1 MLNLQTTA
9 SSKNEQSAI
18 QSATQKKNEGGN
30 GDFLGALLASLGKDT
45 SHTNSN
51 VSNENKTPQSAKNTQ
66 NTQSTSNTQSTQS
79 TQNSSQNSSQAEFGE
94 QNSQKIS
101 QNSNE
106 EAISQNSSEEVISQ
120 NSSEQTISDATLE
133 AEEGKSAT
141 LSELSASKGDVST
154 ENMPEQEAIN
164 DEGFM
169 QVLSVLEG
177 IFGGEAPNI
186 AKISSSLEKLI
197 SIEENLAKL
206 KDVKDLKDLLKIA
219 EKLKLGL
226 EKLSITSEA
235 LGALK
240 SKFPALDKANF
251 FKPIDISLNQAALS
265 AKNAKPAQPVLLASL
280 LGKTAPK
287 SITQVLKEAEL
298 EATKTPK
305 TAPKESELKEL
316 LNNDDIKTKAPKQ
329 SAKEI
334 VENIKAEPK
343 TEPKAEPKPAEPK
356 VSQKSAATEL
366 KDLLKI
372 SEKSTKEPKIAA
384 MLNESKKEQK
394 IEPKIA
400 PSPLPSAPK
409 VAKSE
414 VDELK
419 AFDIQ
424 NYLNNISKKAASAIE
439 TTAPSGAN
447 TLADM
452 QSEPSGAGTL
462 ADMQSEPSNESRPS
476 FGDAIENRLS
486 DNNFKDMITALKMQD
501 KIISRDIQQNSVR
514 SFAAQMVEKI
524 SEFKPPVT
532 RVNLQL
538 HPAELGEVN
547 ITMIAR
553 ANNLH
558 VNVTS
563 ANATM
568 ALFLQNQAEFKAN
581 LVNMGFSDIQMSF
594 SDHKEGSN
602 TQQNANKAKKSY
614 ESDEDGVMINEFEGS
629 GESTL
634 EIVLPRYI

>member
-18 QSATQKKNEGGN
+18 QSATQKKKEGGN
-30 GDFLGALLASLGKDT
+30 GDFLGALLASLSKDT
-45 SHTNSN
+45 SHTSSN
-51 VSNENKTPQSAKNTQ
+51 VSNENKTPQSTSNTQNTQSTSNTQ
-66 NTQSTSNTQSTQS
+66 NTQSTSNTQSTQ
-79 TQNSSQNSSQAEFGE
+79 NSSQNSSQTEFGE

-101 QNSNE
+101 E
-106 EAISQNSSEEVISQ
+106 NSSGQ
-120 NSSEQTISDATLE
+120 NSSEQTISDAALE

-141 LSELSASKGDVST
+141 LSELSASKGDASS

-197 SIEENLAKL
+197 SIEENLAQL

-226 EKLSITSEA
+226 EKLSITNEA

-287 SITQVLKEAEL
+287 SITQALKEAEL

-305 TAPKESELKEL
+305 TAPKESGLKGL
-316 LNNDDIKTKAPKQ
+316 LNGDDIKTKAPKQ
-329 SAKEI
+329 SANEI
-334 VENIKAEPK
+334 VE
-343 TEPKAEPKPAEPK
+343 K
-356 VSQKSAATEL
+356 VQNKVAQKSAATE
-366 KDLLKI
+366 KDLLNI
-372 SEKSTKEPKIAA
+372 SEKSTK
-384 MLNESKKEQK
+384 
-394 IEPKIA
+394 EPKIA

-424 NYLNNISKKAASAIE
+424 NYLNSISKKAASAIE

-447 TLADM
+447 
-452 QSEPSGAGTL
+452 TL

-514 SFAAQMVEKI
+514 TFAAQMVEKI

-602 TQQNANKAKKSY
+602 AQQNANKAKKSY

>member
-1 MLNLQTTA
+1 MLNLQTTS

-18 QSATQKKNEGGN
+18 QSATQKKKEGGN
-30 GDFLGALLASLGKDT
+30 GDFLGALLASLSKDT
-45 SHTNSN
+45 SHTSSN
-51 VSNENKTPQSAKNTQ
+51 VSNENKTP
-66 NTQSTSNTQSTQS
+66 QSTSNTQSTQS
-79 TQNSSQNSSQAEFGE
+79 TQNSSQNSPQAEFDE
-94 QNSQKIS
+94 QSSQKIS
-101 QNSNE
+101 E
-106 EAISQNSSEEVISQ
+106 NSSSQ
-120 NSSEQTISDATLE
+120 NSSEQTISDAPLE
-133 AEEGKSAT
+133 VEEGKSVA
-141 LSELSASKGDVST
+141 LSELSASKGDASS

-226 EKLSITSEA
+226 EKLSITNEA

-305 TAPKESELKEL
+305 TAPKESGLKGL
-316 LNNDDIKTKAPKQ
+316 LNGDDIKTKAPKQ
-329 SAKEI
+329 SANEI
-334 VENIKAEPK
+334 VEKVQNKVEP
-343 TEPKAEPKPAEPK
+343 
-356 VSQKSAATEL
+356 KSAATDL
-366 KDLLKI
+366 KDLLNI
-372 SEKSTKEPKIAA
+372 SEKSTK
-384 MLNESKKEQK
+384 
-394 IEPKIA
+394 EPKIA

-424 NYLNNISKKAASAIE
+424 NYLNSISKKAASAIE

-452 QSEPSGAGTL
+452 EPSG
-462 ADMQSEPSNESRPS
+462 ESRPS

-514 SFAAQMVEKI
+514 TFAAQMVEKI

-602 TQQNANKAKKSY
+602 AQQNASKAKKSY

-634 EIVLPRYI
+634 EIILPRYI

>member
-45 SHTNSN
+45 SHTSSN
-51 VSNENKTPQSAKNTQ
+51 VSNENKTPQS
-66 NTQSTSNTQSTQS
+66 TSNTQNTQS
-79 TQNSSQNSSQAEFGE
+79 TQNSSQNSPQTEFGE

-101 QNSNE
+101 ENSS
-106 EAISQNSSEEVISQ
+106 SQNSSQAEF
-120 NSSEQTISDATLE
+120 SEQTISDAAIE

-141 LSELSASKGDVST
+141 LSELSANKGDASS

-197 SIEENLAKL
+197 SIEENLAQL

-226 EKLSITSEA
+226 EKLSITNEA

-305 TAPKESELKEL
+305 TAPKESGLKGL
-316 LNNDDIKTKAPKQ
+316 LNGDDIKTKAPKQ
-329 SAKEI
+329 SANEI
-334 VENIKAEPK
+334 VE
-343 TEPKAEPKPAEPK
+343 K
-356 VSQKSAATEL
+356 VQNKVEQKSAATDL
-366 KDLLKI
+366 KDFLKI
-372 SEKSTKEPKIAA
+372 SEKSTKEPKIAP
-384 MLNESKKEQK
+384 N
-394 IEPKIA
+394 
-400 PSPLPSAPK
+400 PLPSAPK

-452 QSEPSGAGTL
+452 QSEPS
-462 ADMQSEPSNESRPS
+462 NESRPS

-514 SFAAQMVEKI
+514 TFAAQMVEKI

-602 TQQNANKAKKSY
+602 TQHNSSKAKKSY

-634 EIVLPRYI
+634 EIILPRYI

>member
-45 SHTNSN
+45 SHTSSN

-66 NTQSTSNTQSTQS
+66 NTQST
-79 TQNSSQNSSQAEFGE
+79 QNSSQNSPQTEFGE

-101 QNSNE
+101 ENSS
-106 EAISQNSSEEVISQ
+106 SQNSSQAEF
-120 NSSEQTISDATLE
+120 SEQTISDAPLE
-133 AEEGKSAT
+133 VEEGKSAT
-141 LSELSASKGDVST
+141 LSELSASKGDASS

-226 EKLSITSEA
+226 EKLSITNEA

-251 FKPIDISLNQAALS
+251 FKPVDVSLNQAALS

-305 TAPKESELKEL
+305 TAPKESGLKGL
-316 LNNDDIKTKAPKQ
+316 LNGDDIKTKAPKQ
-329 SAKEI
+329 SANEI
-334 VENIKAEPK
+334 VEKVQNKVEP
-343 TEPKAEPKPAEPK
+343 
-356 VSQKSAATEL
+356 KSAATE
-366 KDLLKI
+366 KDLLNI

-400 PSPLPSAPK
+400 PNPLPSAPK

-439 TTAPSGAN
+439 TTA
-447 TLADM
+447 
-452 QSEPSGAGTL
+452 PSGAGTL

-514 SFAAQMVEKI
+514 TFAAQMVEKI

-602 TQQNANKAKKSY
+602 AQHNSSKAKKSY

>member
-30 GDFLGALLASLGKDT
+30 GDFLGALLASLSSSKDT
-45 SHTNSN
+45 SHTDSN
-51 VSNENKTPQSAKNTQ
+51 VSNENKTPQSNSQ
-66 NTQSTSNTQSTQS
+66 NTQS
-79 TQNSSQNSSQAEFGE
+79 TQNSSQNSPQAELGE
-94 QNSQKIS
+94 QNSQEIS
-101 QNSNE
+101 ENSS
-106 EAISQNSSEEVISQ
+106 SQNSSQAEF
-120 NSSEQTISDATLE
+120 SEQTISDAPLE
-133 AEEGKSAT
+133 VEEGKSAT
-141 LSELSASKGDVST
+141 LSELSASKGDAST

-197 SIEENLAKL
+197 SIEENLAQL

-226 EKLSITSEA
+226 EKLSITNEA

-251 FKPIDISLNQAALS
+251 FKPIDVSLNQAALS

-305 TAPKESELKEL
+305 TAPKESGLKGL
-316 LNNDDIKTKAPKQ
+316 LNGDDIKTKAPKQ
-329 SAKEI
+329 SANEI
-334 VENIKAEPK
+334 VE
-343 TEPKAEPKPAEPK
+343 K
-356 VSQKSAATEL
+356 VQNKVEQKSAATDL
-366 KDLLKI
+366 KDFLKI
-372 SEKSTKEPKIAA
+372 SEKSTK
-384 MLNESKKEQK
+384 
-394 IEPKIA
+394 EPKIA

-424 NYLNNISKKAASAIE
+424 NYLNSISKKAASAIE

-447 TLADM
+447 
-452 QSEPSGAGTL
+452 TL

-602 TQQNANKAKKSY
+602 AQQNASKAKKSY

>member
-9 SSKNEQSAI
+9 SSKNEQSAT

-45 SHTNSN
+45 SHTSSN
-51 VSNENKTPQSAKNTQ
+51 VSNENKTPQS
-66 NTQSTSNTQSTQS
+66 TSNTQNTQS
-79 TQNSSQNSSQAEFGE
+79 TQNSSQNSFQTEFGE

-101 QNSNE
+101 ENSS
-106 EAISQNSSEEVISQ
+106 SQNSSQAEF
-120 NSSEQTISDATLE
+120 SEQTISDAALE

-141 LSELSASKGDVST
+141 LSELSASKGDASS

-226 EKLSITSEA
+226 EKLSITNEA

-305 TAPKESELKEL
+305 TAPKESGLKGL
-316 LNNDDIKTKAPKQ
+316 LNGDDIKTKAPKQ
-329 SAKEI
+329 SANEI
-334 VENIKAEPK
+334 VEKVQNKVEP
-343 TEPKAEPKPAEPK
+343 
-356 VSQKSAATEL
+356 KSAATDL
-366 KDLLKI
+366 KDFLKI
-372 SEKSTKEPKIAA
+372 SEKSTK
-384 MLNESKKEQK
+384 
-394 IEPKIA
+394 EPKIA

-424 NYLNNISKKAASAIE
+424 NYLNSISKKAASAIE
-439 TTAPSGAN
+439 TTA
-447 TLADM
+447 
-452 QSEPSGAGTL
+452 PSGAGTL

-514 SFAAQMVEKI
+514 TFAAQMVEKI

-602 TQQNANKAKKSY
+602 TQHNSSKAKKSY

>member
-18 QSATQKKNEGGN
+18 QSATQNKKEGGN
-30 GDFLGALLASLGKDT
+30 GDFLGALLASLSKDT
-45 SHTNSN
+45 SHTSSN
-51 VSNENKTPQSAKNTQ
+51 VSNENKTPQSTSNTQ
-66 NTQSTSNTQSTQS
+66 NTQSTQSTES
-79 TQNSSQNSSQAEFGE
+79 TENTSQNSSQAEFGE
-94 QNSQKIS
+94 QSSQ
-101 QNSNE
+101 
-106 EAISQNSSEEVISQ
+106 AINQNSSSQ
-120 NSSEQTISDATLE
+120 NSSEQAISDATIE
-133 AEEGKSAT
+133 VEKGKSTT
-141 LSELSASKGDVST
+141 LSELSASKGDAST

-305 TAPKESELKEL
+305 TAPKESGLKGL
-316 LNNDDIKTKAPKQ
+316 LNGDDIKTKAPKQ
-329 SAKEI
+329 SANEI

-356 VSQKSAATEL
+356 VAQKSAATEL

-400 PSPLPSAPK
+400 PNPLPSAPK

-424 NYLNNISKKAASAIE
+424 NYLNSISKKAASE
-439 TTAPSGAN
+439 TTAPSGS
-447 TLADM
+447 LADI
-452 QSEPSGAGTL
+452 QPSG
-462 ADMQSEPSNESRPS
+462 ESHPS

-514 SFAAQMVEKI
+514 TFAAQMVEKI

-602 TQQNANKAKKSY
+602 AQHSGNKAKKSY

>member
-18 QSATQKKNEGGN
+18 QSATQKKKEGGN

-45 SHTNSN
+45 SHTSSN
-51 VSNENKTPQSAKNTQ
+51 VSNENKTPQSNSQ
-66 NTQSTSNTQSTQS
+66 NTQS
-79 TQNSSQNSSQAEFGE
+79 TQNSSQNSPQAEFDE
-94 QNSQKIS
+94 QSSQTINQNSSK
-101 QNSNE
+101 
-106 EAISQNSSEEVISQ
+106 EAISQNSSEEA
-120 NSSEQTISDATLE
+120 ISDAALE
-133 AEEGKSAT
+133 AEEGKSAS
-141 LSELSASKGDVST
+141 LSELSASKGDAST
-154 ENMPEQEAIN
+154 ENISEQEAIN

-197 SIEENLAKL
+197 SIEENLAQL

-251 FKPIDISLNQAALS
+251 FKPIDVSLNQAAIS

-305 TAPKESELKEL
+305 TAPKESGLKGL
-316 LNNDDIKTKAPKQ
+316 LNGDDIKTKAPKQ
-329 SAKEI
+329 SANEI
-334 VENIKAEPK
+334 VE
-343 TEPKAEPKPAEPK
+343 K
-356 VSQKSAATEL
+356 VQNKVEQKSAATE
-366 KDLLKI
+366 KDLLNI
-372 SEKSTKEPKIAA
+372 SEKSTK
-384 MLNESKKEQK
+384 
-394 IEPKIA
+394 EPKIA

-424 NYLNNISKKAASAIE
+424 NYLNSISKKAASAIE
-439 TTAPSGAN
+439 ITAPSGAN
-447 TLADM
+447 
-452 QSEPSGAGTL
+452 TL

-514 SFAAQMVEKI
+514 TFAAQMVEKI

-602 TQQNANKAKKSY
+602 AQHNSSKAKKSY

>member
-1 MLNLQTTA
+1 MIR
-9 SSKNEQSAI
+9 K
-18 QSATQKKNEGGN
+18 
-30 GDFLGALLASLGKDT
+30 
-45 SHTNSN
+45 N
-51 VSNENKTPQSAKNTQ
+51 VSNENKTPQSNSQ
-66 NTQSTSNTQSTQS
+66 NTQSTSNTQNTQS
-79 TQNSSQNSSQAEFGE
+79 TQNSSQNSPQAEFGE
-94 QNSQKIS
+94 QNSQEIS
-101 QNSNE
+101 ENSS
-106 EAISQNSSEEVISQ
+106 SQNSSQAEF
-120 NSSEQTISDATLE
+120 SEQTISDATLE
-133 AEEGKSAT
+133 VEESKSAT
-141 LSELSASKGDVST
+141 LSELSASKGDAST
-154 ENMPEQEAIN
+154 ENISEQEAIN

-197 SIEENLAKL
+197 SIEENLAQL

-305 TAPKESELKEL
+305 TAPKESGLKGL
-316 LNNDDIKTKAPKQ
+316 LNGDDIKTKAPKQ
-329 SAKEI
+329 SANEI
-334 VENIKAEPK
+334 VE
-343 TEPKAEPKPAEPK
+343 K
-356 VSQKSAATEL
+356 VQNKVEQKSAATDL

-424 NYLNNISKKAASAIE
+424 NYLNSISKKAASAIE
-439 TTAPSGAN
+439 TTAPSGAG

-452 QSEPSGAGTL
+452 QSEPSG
-462 ADMQSEPSNESRPS
+462 ESRPS

-514 SFAAQMVEKI
+514 TFAAQMVEKI

>member
-18 QSATQKKNEGGN
+18 QSATQNKKEGGN
-30 GDFLGALLASLGKDT
+30 GDFLGALLASLSKDT
-45 SHTNSN
+45 SHTSSN
-51 VSNENKTPQSAKNTQ
+51 VSNENKTPQSNSQ
-66 NTQSTSNTQSTQS
+66 NTQS
-79 TQNSSQNSSQAEFGE
+79 TQNSSQNSPQAELGEQSSQEISENSSSQNSSQAEF
-94 QNSQKIS
+94 
-101 QNSNE
+101 
-106 EAISQNSSEEVISQ
+106 
-120 NSSEQTISDATLE
+120 SEQTISDATLE

-141 LSELSASKGDVST
+141 LSELSASKGDASS

-226 EKLSITSEA
+226 EKLSITNEA
-235 LGALK
+235 LGTLK

-251 FKPIDISLNQAALS
+251 FKPIDVSLNQVALS

-305 TAPKESELKEL
+305 TAPKESGLKGL
-316 LNNDDIKTKAPKQ
+316 LNGDDIKTKAPKQ
-329 SAKEI
+329 SANEI
-334 VENIKAEPK
+334 VE
-343 TEPKAEPKPAEPK
+343 K
-356 VSQKSAATEL
+356 VQNKIEQKSAATDL
-366 KDLLKI
+366 KDFLKI
-372 SEKSTKEPKIAA
+372 SEKSTKEPKIAP
-384 MLNESKKEQK
+384 N
-394 IEPKIA
+394 
-400 PSPLPSAPK
+400 PLPSAPK

-424 NYLNNISKKAASAIE
+424 NYLNSISKKAASAIE

-447 TLADM
+447 
-452 QSEPSGAGTL
+452 TL

-514 SFAAQMVEKI
+514 TFAAQMVEKI

-602 TQQNANKAKKSY
+602 AQQNANKAKKSY

>member
-30 GDFLGALLASLGKDT
+30 GDFLGALLASLSKDT
-45 SHTNSN
+45 SHTSSN
-51 VSNENKTPQSAKNTQ
+51 VSNENKIPQSNSQ
-66 NTQSTSNTQSTQS
+66 NTQS
-79 TQNSSQNSSQAEFGE
+79 TQNSSQNSPQAELGEQSSQKISENSSSQNSSQAEF
-94 QNSQKIS
+94 
-101 QNSNE
+101 
-106 EAISQNSSEEVISQ
+106 
-120 NSSEQTISDATLE
+120 SEQTISDTAIE
-133 AEEGKSAT
+133 AEEGKSVA
-141 LSELSASKGDVST
+141 LSELSASKGDASS

-197 SIEENLAKL
+197 SIEENLAQL

-305 TAPKESELKEL
+305 TAPKESGLKGL
-316 LNNDDIKTKAPKQ
+316 LNGDDIKTKAPKQ
-329 SAKEI
+329 SANEI
-334 VENIKAEPK
+334 VE
-343 TEPKAEPKPAEPK
+343 K
-356 VSQKSAATEL
+356 VQNKVEQKSAATDL
-366 KDLLKI
+366 KDFLNI
-372 SEKSTKEPKIAA
+372 SEKSTK
-384 MLNESKKEQK
+384 
-394 IEPKIA
+394 EPKIA

-424 NYLNNISKKAASAIE
+424 NYLNSISKKAASAIE

-447 TLADM
+447 
-452 QSEPSGAGTL
+452 TL

-514 SFAAQMVEKI
+514 TFAAQMVEKI

-602 TQQNANKAKKSY
+602 TQHSSSKAKKSY

>member
-9 SSKNEQSAI
+9 SSKNADAAN
-18 QSATQKKNEGGN
+18 QSATQKKKEGGS
-30 GDFLGALLASLGKDT
+30 GDFLGALLASLNKGKSNST
-45 SHTNSN
+45 SGTNSTN
-51 VSNENKTPQSAKNTQ
+51 SA
-66 NTQSTSNTQSTQS
+66 SGSSSNTM
-79 TQNSSQNSSQAEFGE
+79 A
-94 QNSQKIS
+94 

-106 EAISQNSSEEVISQ
+106 FNPASKSPVQNTSENSFKSEFESSSGAVSTGADTSETSVAEDTALAI
-120 NSSEQTISDATLE
+120 
-133 AEEGKSAT
+133 EEGKSEA
-141 LSELSASKGDVST
+141 LGSINEGQELSQKGEMLSDNAPVSS
-154 ENMPEQEAIN
+154 EGEAIN

-177 IFGGEAPNI
+177 IFGGEAPQI
-186 AKISSSLEKLI
+186 AKISSTLEKLI
-197 SIEENLAKL
+197 SIEENLAQL

-226 EKLSITSEA
+226 EKLTITSEA
-235 LGALK
+235 LSTLK
-240 SKFPALDKANF
+240 SKLPALDKADF
-251 FKPIDISLNQAALS
+251 FKSVDVSLNKAALS
-265 AKNAKPAQPVLLASL
+265 AKNAKPAQQVSLASL
-280 LGKTAPK
+280 LGGKTAPK

-298 EATKTPK
+298 EAPKLPK
-305 TAPKESELKEL
+305 TAPKESGLKGL
-316 LNNDDIKTKAPKQ
+316 LNNDDIKSKAPK

-334 VENIKAEPK
+334 VE
-343 TEPKAEPKPAEPK
+343 K
-356 VSQKSAATEL
+356 VSSKDTKELLNQKSGEPQSTQKAVQKGSASEL
-366 KDLLKI
+366 KDLLKMVTTN
-372 SEKSTKEPKIAA
+372 TKEPKTAASIADEA
-384 MLNESKKEQK
+384 KKALK
-394 IEPKIA
+394 VEPKIA
-400 PSPLPSAPK
+400 TNPLPTAPK

-424 NYLNNISKKAASAIE
+424 NYLNSISKKAASALE
-439 TTAPSGAN
+439 TTPASTSGAN

-452 QSEPSGAGTL
+452 PNEPS
-462 ADMQSEPSNESRPS
+462 DESRSS

-501 KIISRDIQQNSVR
+501 KIISRDVQQNSVR
-514 SFAAQMVEKI
+514 SFAAEMVEKI

-594 SDHKEGSN
+594 SDHKEGGGAG
-602 TQQNANKAKKSY
+602 QNGQKAKKSY

-629 GESTL
+629 SESTL

>member
-18 QSATQKKNEGGN
+18 QSATQNKKEGGN

-45 SHTNSN
+45 SHTGSN
-51 VSNENKTPQSAKNTQ
+51 VSNENKTPQSTSNTQ
-66 NTQSTSNTQSTQS
+66 NTQSTE
-79 TQNSSQNSSQAEFGE
+79 NSSQNSPQAEFGE

-101 QNSNE
+101 ENSS
-106 EAISQNSSEEVISQ
+106 SQNSSQAEF
-120 NSSEQTISDATLE
+120 SEQTISDAALE
-133 AEEGKSAT
+133 AEEGKSVA
-141 LSELSASKGDVST
+141 LSELSASKGDASS

-226 EKLSITSEA
+226 EKLSITNEA
-235 LGALK
+235 LGTLK

-251 FKPIDISLNQAALS
+251 FKPIDVSLNQAALS

-287 SITQVLKEAEL
+287 SITQVLKEAEF
-298 EATKTPK
+298 EAPKAVNAPK

-400 PSPLPSAPK
+400 PNPLPSAPK

-424 NYLNNISKKAASAIE
+424 NYLNSISKKAASAIE
-439 TTAPSGAN
+439 TTA
-447 TLADM
+447 
-452 QSEPSGAGTL
+452 PSGAGTL

-514 SFAAQMVEKI
+514 TFAAQMVEKI

-558 VNVTS
+558 VNLTS

-602 TQQNANKAKKSY
+602 AQHNSSKAKKSY

>member
-18 QSATQKKNEGGN
+18 QSATQNKKEGGN
-30 GDFLGALLASLGKDT
+30 GDFLGALLASLSKDT
-45 SHTNSN
+45 SHTSSN
-51 VSNENKTPQSAKNTQ
+51 VSNENKTP
-66 NTQSTSNTQSTQS
+66 QSTSNTQSTQS
-79 TQNSSQNSSQAEFGE
+79 TQNSSQNSPQAEFDE
-94 QNSQKIS
+94 QSSQEISKQSSQTINQNSS
-101 QNSNE
+101 E
-106 EAISQNSSEEVISQ
+106 EAISQNSSE
-120 NSSEQTISDATLE
+120 QTIGDAALE
-133 AEEGKSAT
+133 AEEGKSVA
-141 LSELSASKGDVST
+141 LSELSASKGDAST

-226 EKLSITSEA
+226 EKLSITNEA

-305 TAPKESELKEL
+305 TAPKESGLKGL
-316 LNNDDIKTKAPKQ
+316 LNGDDIKTKAPKQ
-329 SAKEI
+329 SANEI

-356 VSQKSAATEL
+356 VAQKSAATE
-366 KDLLKI
+366 KDLLNI
-372 SEKSTKEPKIAA
+372 SEKSTK
-384 MLNESKKEQK
+384 
-394 IEPKIA
+394 EPKIA

-424 NYLNNISKKAASAIE
+424 NYLNSISKKAASAIE

-447 TLADM
+447 
-452 QSEPSGAGTL
+452 TL

-514 SFAAQMVEKI
+514 TFAAQMVEKI

>member
-45 SHTNSN
+45 SHTDSN
-51 VSNENKTPQSAKNTQ
+51 VSNENKSPQSAKNTQ
-66 NTQSTSNTQSTQS
+66 NTQST
-79 TQNSSQNSSQAEFGE
+79 QNSSQNLPQTEFGE
-94 QNSQKIS
+94 QSSQKIS
-101 QNSNE
+101 E
-106 EAISQNSSEEVISQ
+106 NSSSQ
-120 NSSEQTISDATLE
+120 NSSEQTISDTAIE
-133 AEEGKSAT
+133 AEEGKSVA
-141 LSELSASKGDVST
+141 LSELSASKGDASS

-197 SIEENLAKL
+197 SIEENLAQL

-235 LGALK
+235 LGTLK

-265 AKNAKPAQPVLLASL
+265 AKNAKPAQPVVLASL
-280 LGKTAPK
+280 LGKTVSK

-298 EATKTPK
+298 EAPKTPK
-305 TAPKESELKEL
+305 TAPKESELKGL

-329 SAKEI
+329 SANEI
-334 VENIKAEPK
+334 VEKVQNKVEP
-343 TEPKAEPKPAEPK
+343 
-356 VSQKSAATEL
+356 KSAATE

-372 SEKSTKEPKIAA
+372 SEKSTKESKIT
-384 MLNESKKEQK
+384 
-394 IEPKIA
+394 P
-400 PSPLPSAPK
+400 PPSAPK

-424 NYLNNISKKAASAIE
+424 NYLNSISKKAASAIE
-439 TTAPSGAN
+439 TTA
-447 TLADM
+447 
-452 QSEPSGAGTL
+452 PSGAGTL

-514 SFAAQMVEKI
+514 TFAAQMVEKI

>member
-30 GDFLGALLASLGKDT
+30 GDFLGALLASLSKDT
-45 SHTNSN
+45 SHTGSN

-66 NTQSTSNTQSTQS
+66 NTQST
-79 TQNSSQNSSQAEFGE
+79 QNSSQNSPQAEFDE
-94 QNSQKIS
+94 QSSQTI
-101 QNSNE
+101 N
-106 EAISQNSSEEVISQ
+106 QNSSSQ
-120 NSSEQTISDATLE
+120 NSSEQAIGDAAIE
-133 AEEGKSAT
+133 VEEGKSAT
-141 LSELSASKGDVST
+141 LSELSASKGDASL
-154 ENMPEQEAIN
+154 ENISEQEAIN

-206 KDVKDLKDLLKIA
+206 KDIKDLKDLLKIA

-226 EKLSITSEA
+226 EKLSITNEA

-298 EATKTPK
+298 EAVKTPK
-305 TAPKESELKEL
+305 TAPKESGLKGL
-316 LNNDDIKTKAPKQ
+316 LNGDDIKTKAPKQ
-329 SAKEI
+329 SANEI
-334 VENIKAEPK
+334 VE
-343 TEPKAEPKPAEPK
+343 K
-356 VSQKSAATEL
+356 VQNKVEQKSVATDL
-366 KDLLKI
+366 KDFLKI
-372 SEKSTKEPKIAA
+372 SEKSTK
-384 MLNESKKEQK
+384 
-394 IEPKIA
+394 EPKIA

-424 NYLNNISKKAASAIE
+424 NYLNSISKKAASAIE

-447 TLADM
+447 
-452 QSEPSGAGTL
+452 TL

-486 DNNFKDMITALKMQD
+486 DNNFKDMITAIKMQD

-514 SFAAQMVEKI
+514 TFAAQMVEKI

-602 TQQNANKAKKSY
+602 AQHNSSKAKKSY

>member
-1 MLNLQTTA
+1 
-9 SSKNEQSAI
+9 
-18 QSATQKKNEGGN
+18 
-30 GDFLGALLASLGKDT
+30 
-45 SHTNSN
+45 
-51 VSNENKTPQSAKNTQ
+51 
-66 NTQSTSNTQSTQS
+66 
-79 TQNSSQNSSQAEFGE
+79 
-94 QNSQKIS
+94 
-101 QNSNE
+101 
-106 EAISQNSSEEVISQ
+106 
-120 NSSEQTISDATLE
+120 
-133 AEEGKSAT
+133 
-141 LSELSASKGDVST
+141 
-154 ENMPEQEAIN
+154 
-164 DEGFM
+164 
-169 QVLSVLEG
+169 
-177 IFGGEAPNI
+177 
-186 AKISSSLEKLI
+186 
-197 SIEENLAKL
+197 
-206 KDVKDLKDLLKIA
+206 
-219 EKLKLGL
+219 
-226 EKLSITSEA
+226 
-235 LGALK
+235 
-240 SKFPALDKANF
+240 
-251 FKPIDISLNQAALS
+251 
-265 AKNAKPAQPVLLASL
+265 
-280 LGKTAPK
+280 
-287 SITQVLKEAEL
+287 
-298 EATKTPK
+298 
-305 TAPKESELKEL
+305 
-316 LNNDDIKTKAPKQ
+316 
-329 SAKEI
+329 
-334 VENIKAEPK
+334 
-343 TEPKAEPKPAEPK
+343 
-356 VSQKSAATEL
+356 
-366 KDLLKI
+366 
-372 SEKSTKEPKIAA
+372 KSTK
-384 MLNESKKEQK
+384 
-394 IEPKIA
+394 EPKIA

-424 NYLNNISKKAASAIE
+424 NYLNSISKKAASE
-439 TTAPSGAN
+439 TTAPSGS
-447 TLADM
+447 LADI
-452 QSEPSGAGTL
+452 QPSG
-462 ADMQSEPSNESRPS
+462 ESHPS

>member
-18 QSATQKKNEGGN
+18 QSATQKKKEGGN
-30 GDFLGALLASLGKDT
+30 GDFLGALLASLSKDT
-45 SHTNSN
+45 SHTSSN
-51 VSNENKTPQSAKNTQ
+51 VSNENKTPQSTSNTQ
-66 NTQSTSNTQSTQS
+66 NTQSTKNTQSTQS
-79 TQNSSQNSSQAEFGE
+79 TENTSQNSFQTEFGE
-94 QNSQKIS
+94 QNSQEISEQSSQTINQNSSEQAIS

-106 EAISQNSSEEVISQ
+106 EAIS
-120 NSSEQTISDATLE
+120 DATIE
-133 AEEGKSAT
+133 VEKGKSTT

-154 ENMPEQEAIN
+154 ENMLEQEAIN

-197 SIEENLAKL
+197 SIEENLAQL

-235 LGALK
+235 LSTLK

-265 AKNAKPAQPVLLASL
+265 AKNAKPAQPVVLASL

-298 EATKTPK
+298 EAPKTPK
-305 TAPKESELKEL
+305 TAPKESGLKGL
-316 LNNDDIKTKAPKQ
+316 LNGDDIKTKAPKQ
-329 SAKEI
+329 SANEI
-334 VENIKAEPK
+334 VEKAQNK
-343 TEPKAEPKPAEPK
+343 VEPK
-356 VSQKSAATEL
+356 VEPKSAATE

-372 SEKSTKEPKIAA
+372 SEKSTKEPKIA
-384 MLNESKKEQK
+384 
-394 IEPKIA
+394 

-409 VAKSE
+409 VTKSE
-414 VDELK
+414 VNELK

-424 NYLNNISKKAASAIE
+424 NYLNSISKKAASE
-439 TTAPSGAN
+439 TTAPSTAG
-447 TLADM
+447 TLANI
-452 QSEPSGAGTL
+452 QSEPSG
-462 ADMQSEPSNESRPS
+462 ESHPS

>member
-18 QSATQKKNEGGN
+18 QSATHKKNEGGN

-45 SHTNSN
+45 SHTSSN
-51 VSNENKTPQSAKNTQ
+51 VSNENKIPQSAKNTQ
-66 NTQSTSNTQSTQS
+66 NTQSTQNSSQNSPQTEFGEQSSQKIS
-79 TQNSSQNSSQAEFGE
+79 ENSSSQNSSQAEF
-94 QNSQKIS
+94 
-101 QNSNE
+101 
-106 EAISQNSSEEVISQ
+106 
-120 NSSEQTISDATLE
+120 SEQTISDAPLE
-133 AEEGKSAT
+133 VEEGKSAT
-141 LSELSASKGDVST
+141 LSELSASKGDAST

-226 EKLSITSEA
+226 EKLSITNEA
-235 LGALK
+235 LGTLK

-305 TAPKESELKEL
+305 TTPKESGLKGL
-316 LNNDDIKTKAPKQ
+316 LNGDDIKTKAPKQ
-329 SAKEI
+329 SANEI
-334 VENIKAEPK
+334 VE
-343 TEPKAEPKPAEPK
+343 K
-356 VSQKSAATEL
+356 VQNKVEQKSAATDL
-366 KDLLKI
+366 KDLLNI
-372 SEKSTKEPKIAA
+372 SEKSTK
-384 MLNESKKEQK
+384 
-394 IEPKIA
+394 EPKIA

-424 NYLNNISKKAASAIE
+424 NYLNSISKKAASAIE

-447 TLADM
+447 
-452 QSEPSGAGTL
+452 TL

-514 SFAAQMVEKI
+514 TFAAQMVEKI

-602 TQQNANKAKKSY
+602 AQHNSNKAKKSY

>member
-30 GDFLGALLASLGKDT
+30 GDFLGALLASLSKDT
-45 SHTNSN
+45 SHTSSN
-51 VSNENKTPQSAKNTQ
+51 VSNENKTP
-66 NTQSTSNTQSTQS
+66 QSTSNTQSTQS
-79 TQNSSQNSSQAEFGE
+79 TQNSSQNSPQAEFDE
-94 QNSQKIS
+94 QSSQEISKQSSQTINQNSS
-101 QNSNE
+101 E
-106 EAISQNSSEEVISQ
+106 EAISQNSSE
-120 NSSEQTISDATLE
+120 QTIGDAALE
-133 AEEGKSAT
+133 AEEGKSVA
-141 LSELSASKGDVST
+141 LSELSASKGDAST

-197 SIEENLAKL
+197 SIEENLAQL

-226 EKLSITSEA
+226 EKLSITNEA

-265 AKNAKPAQPVLLASL
+265 AKNAKPAQPVVLASL

-305 TAPKESELKEL
+305 TAPKESGLKGL
-316 LNNDDIKTKAPKQ
+316 LNGDDIKTKAPKQ
-329 SAKEI
+329 RANEI
-334 VENIKAEPK
+334 VE
-343 TEPKAEPKPAEPK
+343 K
-356 VSQKSAATEL
+356 VQNKVEQKSAATDL
-366 KDLLKI
+366 KDFLNI
-372 SEKSTKEPKIAA
+372 SEKSTK
-384 MLNESKKEQK
+384 
-394 IEPKIA
+394 EPKIA

-424 NYLNNISKKAASAIE
+424 NYLNSISKKAASAIE
-439 TTAPSGAN
+439 TTAPSGA
-447 TLADM
+447 
-452 QSEPSGAGTL
+452 ETL

-514 SFAAQMVEKI
+514 TFAAQMVEKI

-602 TQQNANKAKKSY
+602 AQHSSNKAKKSY

-634 EIVLPRYI
+634 EIILPRYI

>member
-9 SSKNEQSAI
+9 SSKNAESANA
-18 QSATQKKNEGGN
+18 SATAKKKEGGS
-30 GDFLGALLASLGKDT
+30 GDFLGALLASLNKGKSNST
-45 SHTNSN
+45 SNTNAANSN
-51 VSNENKTPQSAKNTQ
+51 VS
-66 NTQSTSNTQSTQS
+66 
-79 TQNSSQNSSQAEFGE
+79 
-94 QNSQKIS
+94 S

-106 EAISQNSSEEVISQ
+106 FSPKNQNSIQ
-120 NSSEQTISDATLE
+120 NANENSFQSKFGEQSAVSGTISADEQGAVSSTSVSDQAINEAELE
-133 AEEGKSAT
+133 LEEGKSAT
-141 LSELSASKGDVST
+141 LNELSASKSEIVAD
-154 ENMPEQEAIN
+154 EAIN

-197 SIEENLAKL
+197 SIEENLAQL

-226 EKLSITSEA
+226 EKLTITSEA
-235 LGALK
+235 LSTMK
-240 SKFPALDKANF
+240 SKFPVLDKANF
-251 FKPIDISLNQAALS
+251 FKPVDVSLNKAALS
-265 AKNAKPAQPVLLASL
+265 AKNAKPAPAPMSLASL
-280 LGKTAPK
+280 LGGKTAPK

-298 EATKTPK
+298 EAPKLPKSTK
-305 TAPKESELKEL
+305 KESGLKGL
-316 LNNDDIKTKAPKQ
+316 LNNDDIKTKTPKQ

-334 VENIKAEPK
+334 VEKVSTKDAKELLAQK
-343 TEPKAEPKPAEPK
+343 SPAEPK
-356 VSQKSAATEL
+356 AVQKGSASEL
-366 KDLLKI
+366 KDLLNLA
-372 SEKSTKEPKIAA
+372 SKSTKEPKSAA
-384 MLNESKKEQK
+384 AILDEAKKASKP
-394 IEPKIA
+394 EPKA
-400 PSPLPSAPK
+400 APLPSAPK

-414 VDELK
+414 VNELK

-424 NYLNNISKKAASAIE
+424 NYLNSISKKAASALE
-439 TTAPSGAN
+439 TTTAQ
-447 TLADM
+447 ADM
-452 QSEPSGAGTL
+452 PSEPS
-462 ADMQSEPSNESRPS
+462 DMSNESRTS

-486 DNNFKDMITALKMQD
+486 DNNFKDMINAIKMQD

-514 SFAAQMVEKI
+514 SFAAEMVEKI

-602 TQQNANKAKKSY
+602 AGQNGQKAKKTY

-629 GESTL
+629 SESTL

>member
-30 GDFLGALLASLGKDT
+30 GDFLGALLASLNKDT
-45 SHTNSN
+45 SHTSSN
-51 VSNENKTPQSAKNTQ
+51 VSNENKTP
-66 NTQSTSNTQSTQS
+66 QSTSNTQSTQS
-79 TQNSSQNSSQAEFGE
+79 TQNSSQNSPQAEFDE
-94 QNSQKIS
+94 QSSQEISKQSSQTINQNSS
-101 QNSNE
+101 E
-106 EAISQNSSEEVISQ
+106 EAISQNSSE
-120 NSSEQTISDATLE
+120 QTIGDAALE
-133 AEEGKSAT
+133 AEEGKSVA
-141 LSELSASKGDVST
+141 LSELSASKGDAST

-226 EKLSITSEA
+226 EKLSITNEA

-305 TAPKESELKEL
+305 TAPKESGLKGL
-316 LNNDDIKTKAPKQ
+316 LNGDDIKTKAPKQ
-329 SAKEI
+329 SANEI
-334 VENIKAEPK
+334 VE
-343 TEPKAEPKPAEPK
+343 K
-356 VSQKSAATEL
+356 VQNKVEQKSAATDL
-366 KDLLKI
+366 KDFLKI
-372 SEKSTKEPKIAA
+372 SEKSTKEPKIAP
-384 MLNESKKEQK
+384 N
-394 IEPKIA
+394 
-400 PSPLPSAPK
+400 PLPSAPK

-424 NYLNNISKKAASAIE
+424 NYLNSISKKAASAIE
-439 TTAPSGAN
+439 TTA
-447 TLADM
+447 
-452 QSEPSGAGTL
+452 PSGAGTL

-514 SFAAQMVEKI
+514 TFAAQMVEKI

-602 TQQNANKAKKSY
+602 TQQNSNKAKKSY

>member
-30 GDFLGALLASLGKDT
+30 GDFLGALLASLSSSKDT
-45 SHTNSN
+45 SHTDSN
-51 VSNENKTPQSAKNTQ
+51 VSNENKTPQSNSQ
-66 NTQSTSNTQSTQS
+66 NTQS
-79 TQNSSQNSSQAEFGE
+79 TQNSSQNSPQAELGE

-101 QNSNE
+101 E
-106 EAISQNSSEEVISQ
+106 NSSSQ
-120 NSSEQTISDATLE
+120 NSSEQTISDAPLE
-133 AEEGKSAT
+133 VEEGKSAT
-141 LSELSASKGDVST
+141 LSELSASKGDAST

-226 EKLSITSEA
+226 EKLSITNEA

-251 FKPIDISLNQAALS
+251 FKPIDVSLNQAALS

-298 EATKTPK
+298 EAVKTPK
-305 TAPKESELKEL
+305 TAPKESGLKGL
-316 LNNDDIKTKAPKQ
+316 LNGDDIKTKAPKQ
-329 SAKEI
+329 SANEI
-334 VENIKAEPK
+334 VE
-343 TEPKAEPKPAEPK
+343 K
-356 VSQKSAATEL
+356 VQNKVEQKSAATDL
-366 KDLLKI
+366 KDLLNI
-372 SEKSTKEPKIAA
+372 SEKSTK
-384 MLNESKKEQK
+384 
-394 IEPKIA
+394 EPKIA

-452 QSEPSGAGTL
+452 QSEPS
-462 ADMQSEPSNESRPS
+462 NESRPS

-514 SFAAQMVEKI
+514 TFAAQMVEKI

-602 TQQNANKAKKSY
+602 AQQNANKAKKSY

>member
-18 QSATQKKNEGGN
+18 QSAAQKKKEGGN
-30 GDFLGALLASLGKDT
+30 GDFLGALLASLNKDT
-45 SHTNSN
+45 SHTSSN
-51 VSNENKTPQSAKNTQ
+51 VSNENKTPQSTSNTQ
-66 NTQSTSNTQSTQS
+66 NTQSTSNTQNTQS
-79 TQNSSQNSSQAEFGE
+79 TENTSQNSFQTEFGE
-94 QNSQKIS
+94 QNSQEINKQSS
-101 QNSNE
+101 QTIN
-106 EAISQNSSEEVISQ
+106 QNSSEEA
-120 NSSEQTISDATLE
+120 ISDTTL
-133 AEEGKSAT
+133 EEGKSAT

-197 SIEENLAKL
+197 SIEENLAQL

-226 EKLSITSEA
+226 EKLSITNEA
-235 LGALK
+235 LGTLK

-265 AKNAKPAQPVLLASL
+265 AKNAKSAQPVVLASL

-298 EATKTPK
+298 EAPKTSK
-305 TAPKESELKEL
+305 TAPKESGLKGL
-316 LNNDDIKTKAPKQ
+316 LNNDDIKTKTPKQ
-329 SAKEI
+329 SANEI
-334 VENIKAEPK
+334 VEKVQNKVEP
-343 TEPKAEPKPAEPK
+343 
-356 VSQKSAATEL
+356 KSAATDL

-372 SEKSTKEPKIAA
+372 SEKSTKEPKIT
-384 MLNESKKEQK
+384 
-394 IEPKIA
+394 

-424 NYLNNISKKAASAIE
+424 NYLNSISKKATSE
-439 TTAPSGAN
+439 TTSPSTAG
-447 TLADM
+447 TLANI
-452 QSEPSGAGTL
+452 QSEPSG
-462 ADMQSEPSNESRPS
+462 ESHPS

-568 ALFLQNQAEFKAN
+568 ALFLKNQAEFKAN

-629 GESTL
+629 SESTL

>member
-45 SHTNSN
+45 SHTSSN
-51 VSNENKTPQSAKNTQ
+51 VSNENKIPQSAKNTQ
-66 NTQSTSNTQSTQS
+66 NTQSTQNSSQNSPQTEFGEQSSQKIS
-79 TQNSSQNSSQAEFGE
+79 ENSSSQNSSQAEF
-94 QNSQKIS
+94 
-101 QNSNE
+101 
-106 EAISQNSSEEVISQ
+106 
-120 NSSEQTISDATLE
+120 SEQTISDAPLE
-133 AEEGKSAT
+133 VEEGKSAT
-141 LSELSASKGDVST
+141 LSELSASKGDAST

-197 SIEENLAKL
+197 SIEENLAQL

-226 EKLSITSEA
+226 EKLSITNEA

-305 TAPKESELKEL
+305 TAPKESGLKGL
-316 LNNDDIKTKAPKQ
+316 LNGDDIKTKAPKQ
-329 SAKEI
+329 SANEI
-334 VENIKAEPK
+334 VE
-343 TEPKAEPKPAEPK
+343 K
-356 VSQKSAATEL
+356 VQNKVEQKSAATDL
-366 KDLLKI
+366 KDLLNI
-372 SEKSTKEPKIAA
+372 SEKSTK
-384 MLNESKKEQK
+384 
-394 IEPKIA
+394 EPKIA

-424 NYLNNISKKAASAIE
+424 NYLNSISKKAASAIE

-447 TLADM
+447 
-452 QSEPSGAGTL
+452 TL

-514 SFAAQMVEKI
+514 TFAAQMVEKI

-602 TQQNANKAKKSY
+602 AQHNSNKAKKSY

>member
-18 QSATQKKNEGGN
+18 QSATQKKKEGGN
-30 GDFLGALLASLGKDT
+30 GDFLGALLASLSKDT
-45 SHTNSN
+45 SHTSSN
-51 VSNENKTPQSAKNTQ
+51 VSNENKTPQSTSNTQ
-66 NTQSTSNTQSTQS
+66 NTQSTENT
-79 TQNSSQNSSQAEFGE
+79 SQNSPQAEFGE
-94 QNSQKIS
+94 QSSQAINQNSIS

-106 EAISQNSSEEVISQ
+106 EAISQNSSEQ
-120 NSSEQTISDATLE
+120 AISDTTL
-133 AEEGKSAT
+133 EEGKSAT

-197 SIEENLAKL
+197 SIEENLAQL

-226 EKLSITSEA
+226 EKLSITNEA
-235 LGALK
+235 LGTLK

-265 AKNAKPAQPVLLASL
+265 AKNAKPAQPVVLASL

-298 EATKTPK
+298 ETPKTSK
-305 TAPKESELKEL
+305 TAPKKSELKGL

-329 SAKEI
+329 SANEI
-334 VENIKAEPK
+334 VEKVQNKVEP
-343 TEPKAEPKPAEPK
+343 
-356 VSQKSAATEL
+356 KSAATDL

-372 SEKSTKEPKIAA
+372 SEKSTKEPKIT
-384 MLNESKKEQK
+384 
-394 IEPKIA
+394 
-400 PSPLPSAPK
+400 PSSLPSAPK

-424 NYLNNISKKAASAIE
+424 NYLNSISKKAASE
-439 TTAPSGAN
+439 TTAPSGSP
-447 TLADM
+447 ADM
-452 QSEPSGAGTL
+452 QPSG
-462 ADMQSEPSNESRPS
+462 ESHPS

-514 SFAAQMVEKI
+514 TFAAQMVEKI

>member
-45 SHTNSN
+45 SHTSSN

-66 NTQSTSNTQSTQS
+66 NTQSTQNSSQNSPQTEFGEQSSQEIS
-79 TQNSSQNSSQAEFGE
+79 ENSSSQNSSQAEF
-94 QNSQKIS
+94 
-101 QNSNE
+101 
-106 EAISQNSSEEVISQ
+106 
-120 NSSEQTISDATLE
+120 SEQTIGDAALE
-133 AEEGKSAT
+133 AEEGKSVA
-141 LSELSASKGDVST
+141 LSELSASKGDASS

-197 SIEENLAKL
+197 SIEENLAQL

-226 EKLSITSEA
+226 EKLSITNEA

-305 TAPKESELKEL
+305 TAPKESGLKGL
-316 LNNDDIKTKAPKQ
+316 LNGDDIKTKAPKQ
-329 SAKEI
+329 SANEI
-334 VENIKAEPK
+334 VE
-343 TEPKAEPKPAEPK
+343 K
-356 VSQKSAATEL
+356 VQNKVAQKSAATEL
-366 KDLLKI
+366 KDLLNI
-372 SEKSTKEPKIAA
+372 SEKSTK
-384 MLNESKKEQK
+384 
-394 IEPKIA
+394 EPKIA

-424 NYLNNISKKAASAIE
+424 NYLNSISKKAASAIE

-447 TLADM
+447 
-452 QSEPSGAGTL
+452 TL

-514 SFAAQMVEKI
+514 TFAAQMVEKI

-602 TQQNANKAKKSY
+602 AQQNSNKAKKSY

>member
-18 QSATQKKNEGGN
+18 QSATQKKKEGGN
-30 GDFLGALLASLGKDT
+30 GDFLGALLASLSKDT
-45 SHTNSN
+45 SHTSSN
-51 VSNENKTPQSAKNTQ
+51 VSNENKTPQSTSNTQ
-66 NTQSTSNTQSTQS
+66 NTQSTQSTESTENTSQNSFQTEFGEQS
-79 TQNSSQNSSQAEFGE
+79 SQAISENSSSQNSSQAEF
-94 QNSQKIS
+94 
-101 QNSNE
+101 
-106 EAISQNSSEEVISQ
+106 
-120 NSSEQTISDATLE
+120 SEQTISDAALE
-133 AEEGKSAT
+133 AEEGKSVA
-141 LSELSASKGDVST
+141 LSELSASKGDASS

-226 EKLSITSEA
+226 EKLSITNEA

-298 EATKTPK
+298 EAPKTPK
-305 TAPKESELKEL
+305 TAPKESGLKGL
-316 LNNDDIKTKAPKQ
+316 LNGDDIKTKAPKQ
-329 SAKEI
+329 SANEI

-424 NYLNNISKKAASAIE
+424 NYLNSISKKAASAIE
-439 TTAPSGAN
+439 TTA
-447 TLADM
+447 
-452 QSEPSGAGTL
+452 PSGAGTL

-514 SFAAQMVEKI
+514 TFAAQMVEKI

-602 TQQNANKAKKSY
+602 AQHNSSKAKKSY

>member
-30 GDFLGALLASLGKDT
+30 GDFLGALLASLSKDT
-45 SHTNSN
+45 SHTSSN

-66 NTQSTSNTQSTQS
+66 NTQSTSNSQNTQS
-79 TQNSSQNSSQAEFGE
+79 TQNSSQNSPQAEFDE
-94 QNSQKIS
+94 QSSQTINQNSSK
-101 QNSNE
+101 
-106 EAISQNSSEEVISQ
+106 EAISQNSSEEA
-120 NSSEQTISDATLE
+120 ISDAALE
-133 AEEGKSAT
+133 AEEGKSVA
-141 LSELSASKGDVST
+141 LSELSASKGDASS

-197 SIEENLAKL
+197 SIEENLAQL

-305 TAPKESELKEL
+305 TAPKESGLKGL
-316 LNNDDIKTKAPKQ
+316 LNGDDIKTKAPKQ

-400 PSPLPSAPK
+400 PNPLPSAPK

-424 NYLNNISKKAASAIE
+424 NYLNSISKKAASAIE
-439 TTAPSGAN
+439 TTAPSGA
-447 TLADM
+447 
-452 QSEPSGAGTL
+452 ETL

-514 SFAAQMVEKI
+514 TFAAQMVEKI

-602 TQQNANKAKKSY
+602 AQHSSNKAKKSY

-629 GESTL
+629 VERTL
-634 EIVLPRYI
+634 GIVLPRYI

>member
-18 QSATQKKNEGGN
+18 QSATQKKKEGGN

-45 SHTNSN
+45 SHTSSN
-51 VSNENKTPQSAKNTQ
+51 VSNENKIPQSAKNTQ
-66 NTQSTSNTQSTQS
+66 NTQST
-79 TQNSSQNSSQAEFGE
+79 QNSSQNSFQTEFGEQSSQKISENSSNQNSSQAEF
-94 QNSQKIS
+94 
-101 QNSNE
+101 
-106 EAISQNSSEEVISQ
+106 
-120 NSSEQTISDATLE
+120 SEQATSDAALE
-133 AEEGKSAT
+133 AEEGKSVA
-141 LSELSASKGDVST
+141 LSELSASKGDASS

-298 EATKTPK
+298 EAVKTPK
-305 TAPKESELKEL
+305 TAPKESGLKGL
-316 LNNDDIKTKAPKQ
+316 LNGDDIKTKAPKQ
-329 SAKEI
+329 SANEI
-334 VENIKAEPK
+334 VE
-343 TEPKAEPKPAEPK
+343 K
-356 VSQKSAATEL
+356 VQNKVAQKSAATEL

-394 IEPKIA
+394 IESKIA

-419 AFDIQ
+419 AFDVQ
-424 NYLNNISKKAASAIE
+424 NYLNSISKKAASAIE
-439 TTAPSGAN
+439 TTAPN
-447 TLADM
+447 
-452 QSEPSGAGTL
+452 GAGTL
-462 ADMQSEPSNESRPS
+462 ADMQSEPSGESRPS

-514 SFAAQMVEKI
+514 TFAAQMVEKI
-524 SEFKPPVT
+524 IEFKPPVT

-602 TQQNANKAKKSY
+602 TQQNSNKAKKSY

>member
-45 SHTNSN
+45 SHTSSN
-51 VSNENKTPQSAKNTQ
+51 VSNENKTPQSTSNTQ
-66 NTQSTSNTQSTQS
+66 NTQSTE
-79 TQNSSQNSSQAEFGE
+79 NSSQNSFQTEFGE

-101 QNSNE
+101 ENSS
-106 EAISQNSSEEVISQ
+106 SQNSSQAEF
-120 NSSEQTISDATLE
+120 SEQATSDATLE
-133 AEEGKSAT
+133 AEEGKSAS
-141 LSELSASKGDVST
+141 LSELSASKGDASS
-154 ENMPEQEAIN
+154 ENISEQEAIN

-197 SIEENLAKL
+197 SIEENLAQL

-305 TAPKESELKEL
+305 TAPKESGLKGL
-316 LNNDDIKTKAPKQ
+316 LNGDDIKTKAPKQ
-329 SAKEI
+329 SANEI
-334 VENIKAEPK
+334 VE
-343 TEPKAEPKPAEPK
+343 K
-356 VSQKSAATEL
+356 VQNKVEQKSAATDL
-366 KDLLKI
+366 KDFLKI
-372 SEKSTKEPKIAA
+372 SEKSTK
-384 MLNESKKEQK
+384 
-394 IEPKIA
+394 EPKIA

-424 NYLNNISKKAASAIE
+424 NYLNSISKKAASAIE

-447 TLADM
+447 
-452 QSEPSGAGTL
+452 TL

-514 SFAAQMVEKI
+514 TFAAQMVEKI

-602 TQQNANKAKKSY
+602 AQHSGNKAKKSY

>member
-18 QSATQKKNEGGN
+18 QSATQNKKEGGN
-30 GDFLGALLASLGKDT
+30 GDFLGALLASLSKDT
-45 SHTNSN
+45 SHTSSN
-51 VSNENKTPQSAKNTQ
+51 VSNENKTP
-66 NTQSTSNTQSTQS
+66 QSTSNTQSTQS
-79 TQNSSQNSSQAEFGE
+79 TQNSSQNSPQAEFDE
-94 QNSQKIS
+94 QSSQEISKQSSQTINQNSS
-101 QNSNE
+101 E
-106 EAISQNSSEEVISQ
+106 EAISQNSSE
-120 NSSEQTISDATLE
+120 QTIGDAALE
-133 AEEGKSAT
+133 AEEGKSVA
-141 LSELSASKGDVST
+141 LSELSASKGDAST

-197 SIEENLAKL
+197 SIEENLAQL

-226 EKLSITSEA
+226 EKLSITNEA

-298 EATKTPK
+298 EAVKTPK
-305 TAPKESELKEL
+305 TAPKESGLKGL
-316 LNNDDIKTKAPKQ
+316 LNGDDIKTKAPKQ
-329 SAKEI
+329 SANEI
-334 VENIKAEPK
+334 VE
-343 TEPKAEPKPAEPK
+343 K
-356 VSQKSAATEL
+356 VQNKVEQKSAATDL
-366 KDLLKI
+366 KDFLKI
-372 SEKSTKEPKIAA
+372 SEKSTK
-384 MLNESKKEQK
+384 
-394 IEPKIA
+394 EPKIA

-424 NYLNNISKKAASAIE
+424 NYLNSISKKAASAIE
-439 TTAPSGAN
+439 TTA
-447 TLADM
+447 
-452 QSEPSGAGTL
+452 PSGAGTL

-602 TQQNANKAKKSY
+602 AQQNASKAKKSY

>member
-30 GDFLGALLASLGKDT
+30 GDFLGALLASLSKDT
-45 SHTNSN
+45 SHTSSN
-51 VSNENKTPQSAKNTQ
+51 VSNENKTPQSNSQ
-66 NTQSTSNTQSTQS
+66 NTQS
-79 TQNSSQNSSQAEFGE
+79 TQNSSQNSPQAEFGE

-101 QNSNE
+101 E
-106 EAISQNSSEEVISQ
+106 NSSSQ
-120 NSSEQTISDATLE
+120 NSSEQAIGDAALE
-133 AEEGKSAT
+133 AEEGKSVA
-141 LSELSASKGDVST
+141 LSELSASKGDAST

-226 EKLSITSEA
+226 EKLSITNEA
-235 LGALK
+235 LGTLK

-251 FKPIDISLNQAALS
+251 FKPIDVSLNQAALS

-305 TAPKESELKEL
+305 TAPKESGLKGL
-316 LNNDDIKTKAPKQ
+316 LNGDDIKTKAPKQ
-329 SAKEI
+329 SANEI
-334 VENIKAEPK
+334 AEKVQNKVE
-343 TEPKAEPKPAEPK
+343 
-356 VSQKSAATEL
+356 QKSAATDL
-366 KDLLKI
+366 KDLLKN

-424 NYLNNISKKAASAIE
+424 NYLNSISKKAASAIE
-439 TTAPSGAN
+439 TTAPSGAEMP
-447 TLADM
+447 ADM
-452 QSEPSGAGTL
+452 QSEPSG
-462 ADMQSEPSNESRPS
+462 ESRPS

-514 SFAAQMVEKI
+514 TFAAQMVEKI

-602 TQQNANKAKKSY
+602 AQHSGNKAKKSY

>member
-18 QSATQKKNEGGN
+18 QSATQKKKEGGN
-30 GDFLGALLASLGKDT
+30 GDFLGALLASLSKDT
-45 SHTNSN
+45 SHTSSN
-51 VSNENKTPQSAKNTQ
+51 VSNENKTPQSTSNTQ
-66 NTQSTSNTQSTQS
+66 NTQSTQSTENTSQNSPQAEFDKQS
-79 TQNSSQNSSQAEFGE
+79 SQTINQNSSN
-94 QNSQKIS
+94 
-101 QNSNE
+101 
-106 EAISQNSSEEVISQ
+106 QNSSEE
-120 NSSEQTISDATLE
+120 TISDATLE
-133 AEEGKSAT
+133 EGKSTT

-197 SIEENLAKL
+197 SIEENLAQL

-235 LGALK
+235 LGTLK

-265 AKNAKPAQPVLLASL
+265 AKNAKSAQPVVLASL

-298 EATKTPK
+298 EAPKTPK
-305 TAPKESELKEL
+305 TAPKESGLKGL
-316 LNNDDIKTKAPKQ
+316 LNGDDIKTKAPKQ
-329 SAKEI
+329 SANEI
-334 VENIKAEPK
+334 VEKVQNKV
-343 TEPKAEPKPAEPK
+343 EPK
-356 VSQKSAATEL
+356 VELKSAATE

-372 SEKSTKEPKIAA
+372 SEKSTK
-384 MLNESKKEQK
+384 
-394 IEPKIA
+394 EPKIA

-414 VDELK
+414 VNELK

-424 NYLNNISKKAASAIE
+424 NYLNSISKKAASE
-439 TTAPSGAN
+439 TTAPSGS
-447 TLADM
+447 LADI
-452 QSEPSGAGTL
+452 QPSG
-462 ADMQSEPSNESRPS
+462 ESHPS

-602 TQQNANKAKKSY
+602 AQHNSNKAKKSY

>member
-1 MLNLQTTA
+1 
-9 SSKNEQSAI
+9 
-18 QSATQKKNEGGN
+18 
-30 GDFLGALLASLGKDT
+30 
-45 SHTNSN
+45 
-51 VSNENKTPQSAKNTQ
+51 
-66 NTQSTSNTQSTQS
+66 
-79 TQNSSQNSSQAEFGE
+79 
-94 QNSQKIS
+94 
-101 QNSNE
+101 
-106 EAISQNSSEEVISQ
+106 
-120 NSSEQTISDATLE
+120 
-133 AEEGKSAT
+133 
-141 LSELSASKGDVST
+141 
-154 ENMPEQEAIN
+154 
-164 DEGFM
+164 M

-197 SIEENLAKL
+197 SIEENLAQL

-235 LGALK
+235 LGTLK

-265 AKNAKPAQPVLLASL
+265 AKNAKPAQPVVLASL

-298 EATKTPK
+298 ETPKTSK
-305 TAPKESELKEL
+305 TAPKESGLKGL
-316 LNNDDIKTKAPKQ
+316 LNGDDIKTKAPKQ
-329 SAKEI
+329 SANEI
-334 VENIKAEPK
+334 VEKVQNKVEP
-343 TEPKAEPKPAEPK
+343 
-356 VSQKSAATEL
+356 KSAATDL

-372 SEKSTKEPKIAA
+372 SEKSTK
-384 MLNESKKEQK
+384 
-394 IEPKIA
+394 EPKIA

-414 VDELK
+414 VNELK

-424 NYLNNISKKAASAIE
+424 NYLNSISKKAASE
-439 TTAPSGAN
+439 TTAPSGS
-447 TLADM
+447 LADM
-452 QSEPSGAGTL
+452 QPSG
-462 ADMQSEPSNESRPS
+462 ESHPS

>member
-30 GDFLGALLASLGKDT
+30 GDFLGALLASLSKDT
-45 SHTNSN
+45 SHTGSN
-51 VSNENKTPQSAKNTQ
+51 VSNENKTPQSNSQ
-66 NTQSTSNTQSTQS
+66 NAQS
-79 TQNSSQNSSQAEFGE
+79 TQNSSQNSFQTEFGE
-94 QNSQKIS
+94 QNNQKIS
-101 QNSNE
+101 ENSS
-106 EAISQNSSEEVISQ
+106 SQNSSQAEF
-120 NSSEQTISDATLE
+120 SEQTIGDAALE
-133 AEEGKSAT
+133 AEEGKSVA

-154 ENMPEQEAIN
+154 ENISEQEAIN

-226 EKLSITSEA
+226 EKLSITNEA
-235 LGALK
+235 LGTLK

-305 TAPKESELKEL
+305 TAPKESGLKGL
-316 LNNDDIKTKAPKQ
+316 LNGDDIKTKAPKQ

-334 VENIKAEPK
+334 VE
-343 TEPKAEPKPAEPK
+343 K
-356 VSQKSAATEL
+356 VQNKVEQKSAATDL
-366 KDLLKI
+366 KDLLNI

-424 NYLNNISKKAASAIE
+424 NYLNSISKKAASAIE
-439 TTAPSGAN
+439 TTA
-447 TLADM
+447 
-452 QSEPSGAGTL
+452 PSGAGTL

-514 SFAAQMVEKI
+514 TFAAQMVEKI

-602 TQQNANKAKKSY
+602 AQHSSSKAKKSY

>member
-45 SHTNSN
+45 SHTSSN
-51 VSNENKTPQSAKNTQ
+51 VSNENKIPQSAKNTQ
-66 NTQSTSNTQSTQS
+66 NTQSTQNSSQNSPQTEFGEQSSQKIS
-79 TQNSSQNSSQAEFGE
+79 ENSSSQNSSQAEF
-94 QNSQKIS
+94 
-101 QNSNE
+101 
-106 EAISQNSSEEVISQ
+106 
-120 NSSEQTISDATLE
+120 SEQTISDAPLE
-133 AEEGKSAT
+133 VEEGKSAT
-141 LSELSASKGDVST
+141 LSELSASKGDAST

-226 EKLSITSEA
+226 EKLSITNEA
-235 LGALK
+235 LGTLK

-265 AKNAKPAQPVLLASL
+265 AKNAKPAQPVLLASM

-305 TAPKESELKEL
+305 TTPKESGLKGL
-316 LNNDDIKTKAPKQ
+316 LNGDDIKTKAPKQ
-329 SAKEI
+329 SANEI
-334 VENIKAEPK
+334 VE
-343 TEPKAEPKPAEPK
+343 K
-356 VSQKSAATEL
+356 VQNKVEQKSAATDL
-366 KDLLKI
+366 KDLLNI
-372 SEKSTKEPKIAA
+372 SEKSTK
-384 MLNESKKEQK
+384 
-394 IEPKIA
+394 EPKIA

-424 NYLNNISKKAASAIE
+424 NYLNSISKKAASAIE

-447 TLADM
+447 
-452 QSEPSGAGTL
+452 TL

-514 SFAAQMVEKI
+514 TFAAQMVEKI

-602 TQQNANKAKKSY
+602 AQHNSNKAKKSY